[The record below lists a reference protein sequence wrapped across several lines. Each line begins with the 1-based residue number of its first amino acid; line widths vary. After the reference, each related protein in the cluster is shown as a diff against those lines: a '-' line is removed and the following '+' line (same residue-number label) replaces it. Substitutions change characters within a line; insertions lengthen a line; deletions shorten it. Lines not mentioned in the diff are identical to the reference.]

1 MQLVQQ
7 SPNALSI
14 QAAGSAYVNE
24 HLTMKFRKQVEQ
36 EMGIEL
42 PPEGEPIPADVEK
55 RISELVAEAAK
66 RGTMTSQ
73 AQAEQQRIQEQMKDP
88 LIQAKERELG
98 IKEAEVQRKSQEGQ
112 AKILLD
118 AAKASGNKE
127 LEEKRIKSQ
136 EEIAGLKVGQ
146 QIASDLLSNEQ
157 EDKKAEREEY
167 MKGLDIGIDIAKDI
181 NKNDK

>member
-1 MQLVQQ
+1 
-7 SPNALSI
+7 
-14 QAAGSAYVNE
+14 
-24 HLTMKFRKQVEQ
+24 
-36 EMGIEL
+36 MGIEL

-66 RGTMTSQ
+66 RVTMTSQ

-98 IKEAEVQRKSQEGQ
+98 IKEAEVQRKLQEGQ